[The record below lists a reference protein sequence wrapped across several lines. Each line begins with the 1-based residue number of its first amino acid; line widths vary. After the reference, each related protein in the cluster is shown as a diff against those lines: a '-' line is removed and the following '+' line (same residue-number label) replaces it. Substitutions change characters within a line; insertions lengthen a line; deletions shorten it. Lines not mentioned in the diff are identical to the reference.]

1 MTEFPPLRPVAD
13 TPRPRSARFDVALLD
28 RLDTL
33 VVGRRR
39 ELEVV
44 VACLAGA
51 RHLLLEGPPGTGKST
66 LLRAV
71 ADEAGLGFEFSEGN
85 AELTPAR
92 LIGMFDPA
100 RVLDAG
106 YTPDV
111 FLDGPLARALR
122 DGSLLYIEEIN
133 RLPEE
138 TLNVLITVMS
148 EGELHVPRLGMI
160 PASDGFRL
168 VAAMNP
174 HDSVGTA
181 RISSAVYDR
190 CARVAIGYQD
200 AEAEATIVA
209 REAAGVSS
217 ELGALAGAAAP
228 LLHGAVA
235 LARDTRDHPDLRSG
249 SSVRGAIDLL
259 IVAGEL
265 AALRRRSVFSSDVT
279 LDATLSALSGR
290 IRLHEG
296 SATTA
301 ESLLTGLWQRHLA
314 QLDPAAEAPD
324 DDPDA
329 DRSTPTSDHPDD
341 TPKPPAPVGA
351 PTT

>member
-1 MTEFPPLRPVAD
+1 MTEVPRLTSVSDGVAA
-13 TPRPRSARFDVALLD
+13 PASFDAALLQ
-28 RLDTL
+28 RLRTR

-92 LIGMFDPA
+92 LIGTFDPA
-100 RVLDAG
+100 RVLAEG
-106 YTPDV
+106 YTPEV

-122 DGSLLYIEEIN
+122 NGSLLYIEEIN

-160 PASDGFRL
+160 PAAPGFRL

-174 HDSVGTA
+174 HDTVGTA

-190 CARVAIGYQD
+190 CVRVAVGYQD
-200 AEAEATIVA
+200 AHTEGEIVQV
-209 REAAGVSS
+209 EAARVSAQ
-217 ELGALAGAAAP
+217 LGPVVAEHP
-228 LLHGAVA
+228 RLLEGAVA
-235 LARDTRDHPDLRSG
+235 VVRATRDHPELRSG
-249 SSVRGAIDLL
+249 ASVRGAIDLV
-259 IVAGEL
+259 IVAAEL
-265 AALRRRSVFSSDVT
+265 AQLRGRSIDDDGVT

-290 IRLHEG
+290 IRLAEG
-296 SATTA
+296 TTQSA
-301 ESLLTGLWQRHLA
+301 EELLEDLWERHLRGLA
-314 QLDPAAEAPD
+314 GAPSGDNPPSGEDGATNNGHAA
-324 DDPDA
+324 
-329 DRSTPTSDHPDD
+329 
-341 TPKPPAPVGA
+341 PKPPAPKGA
-351 PTT
+351 DTRG